1 MSKRK
6 LPGGCTNPATTV
18 VPDPTSADS
27 DAAAPLCAGEDA
39 GAAVAKRICDS
50 VKDASES
57 PPSPFAIR
65 PPINAKSTAQAE
77 DPSLTSALAQM
88 EESPPPVNR
97 RIAPPGSPAA
107 AFLLA
112 APNSPDQTLE
122 LNCNLTAVPR
132 EQWNKRRTLSAI
144 IIVVLPIKH
153 KGTTIRR
160 NVVLRDQHGECI
172 ACVWGNHTQMVNE
185 STVGKPITFQRC
197 ILQEFDG
204 VIQVSVPKDGSLTMG
219 PTPKTAPITNWVH
232 AKGNQLV
239 PIEEAVE
246 KQHPDI
252 FAIQGIVA
260 QVVSEQITTKDGKM
274 LSLTTVSIANGPP
287 EVIMRVSFWH
297 AKPEIVSTWND
308 LQHQAVRVTMIRCH
322 IDEQRGN
329 TYESIGTLT
338 KIIKQKDPILEDWW
352 FKPKQPE

>member
-1 MSKRK
+1 
-6 LPGGCTNPATTV
+6 
-18 VPDPTSADS
+18 
-27 DAAAPLCAGEDA
+27 
-39 GAAVAKRICDS
+39 
-50 VKDASES
+50 
-57 PPSPFAIR
+57 
-65 PPINAKSTAQAE
+65 
-77 DPSLTSALAQM
+77 
-88 EESPPPVNR
+88 
-97 RIAPPGSPAA
+97 
-107 AFLLA
+107 
-112 APNSPDQTLE
+112 
-122 LNCNLTAVPR
+122 
-132 EQWNKRRTLSAI
+132 
-144 IIVVLPIKH
+144 
-153 KGTTIRR
+153 
-160 NVVLRDQHGECI
+160 
-172 ACVWGNHTQMVNE
+172 MVNE

-239 PIEEAVE
+239 SIEEAVE